1 VEKIAERPAGEVLPA
16 DTSRAYTI
24 GRGEIEVDA
33 FRGGHGSR
41 PGFRKVNLMREWWSK
56 ISRVL
61 RLRSGLENDLS
72 DEMQAHL
79 DLMTT
84 ENLERGMTQDEARAA
99 ARRHFGNLT
108 RTQEKAR
115 EAWQFL
121 RLETALQDIRY
132 GLRGIRKS
140 PGFSLVVILTL
151 ALGIGANTAIF
162 SVVYSVLLR
171 PLPYPHGER
180 LVRLGES
187 TAQASGIAVTWIN
200 FQHWRAESTA
210 FEEMAAV
217 TGADFTL
224 TGRGDAVLTHA
235 RLVTSDFFGLT
246 GMTPALGRLFT
257 DADDKP
263 GAAPSVVVTADFWQT
278 RLGGDSSVVG
288 ESLELDGAS
297 YQIVGVL
304 SPRRAYLFRSAEV
317 YLPLGRTESPSAKR
331 SDHRSIGGLGLLRLG
346 TTATEARANLD
357 AIMQRLALSDPGPED
372 DHRSYVAYLAD
383 EMTGGDL
390 RATLLVL
397 MSAVGLV
404 LIIVCANVAS
414 LLLVRSTARARE
426 IAIRVA
432 IGAGRA
438 RLVRQLLTEN
448 IVIAAIGGAWGLL
461 LAGWCLRTLIL
472 IGPRD
477 IPRLTEATLDIP
489 VLLFAVVISVA
500 VGLLA
505 GLAPV
510 LNAGKVDLTTALKE
524 GSPTAGTGRR
534 GQTFR
539 STLVIAEIAITLMLA
554 FASGLLVRSLIAA
567 QHSDTG
573 FDPQNL
579 LMIELQLPESRYRS
593 NDSVREYYAQL
604 LQKLRAEPGIQDV
617 GLVNC
622 PPGRGDC
629 GDYWYSMLEKPTPT
643 RDHVPLSL
651 FDVADASYFRTARI
665 RLIAG
670 RSFNESDRAGGSQVT
685 VINER
690 LARQEWSDP
699 RLALGQHLKVGGP
712 YMEGPTLEIIGVVS
726 NVSQEGLDAERSP
739 TFYYAFS
746 QKPNSAMV
754 VTLRTN
760 GDPAQWMNA
769 ARRQVS
775 ALDRNVPI
783 QSLRSAEDWLGATLQ
798 RRRFATLLLGLF
810 GGLAML
816 LAAVGIYGVLNY
828 WVTARQRE
836 IAIRLAVGAQRSTI
850 LRWAGLHAAR
860 LAGIGIVLG
869 AIGAWSA
876 ARWLE
881 SLVFGVRAHSPLMML
896 AAGAAVIAIAALAA
910 SLPLW
915 RATHTDAVRNL
926 HEA

>member
-1 VEKIAERPAGEVLPA
+1 
-16 DTSRAYTI
+16 
-24 GRGEIEVDA
+24 
-33 FRGGHGSR
+33 
-41 PGFRKVNLMREWWSK
+41 MREWWSK
-56 ISRVL
+56 ICRALHL
-61 RLRSGLENDLS
+61 RHGLDGDLS

-79 DLMTT
+79 DLMTS
-84 ENLERGMTQDEARAA
+84 ENMERGMPPGEARAA
-99 ARRHFGNLT
+99 ARRAFGNLT

-115 EAWQFL
+115 AAWQFPQF
-121 RLETALQDIRY
+121 ETVVQDIRY

-140 PGFSLVVILTL
+140 PSFSLVVILTL

-187 TAQASGIAVTWIN
+187 TAQASGVAVTWIN
-200 FQHWRAESTA
+200 FQHWRAENDA
-210 FEEMAAV
+210 FEDMAAS
-217 TGADFTL
+217 TGADLTL

-235 RLVTSDFFGLT
+235 LLVTSSIFRLT
-246 GMTPALGRLFT
+246 GMTPLLGRLFT
-257 DADDKP
+257 EADDKP
-263 GAAPSVVVTADFWQT
+263 GAAPTVVVTADFWQT
-278 RLGGDSSVVG
+278 RLGGDSHVVG
-288 ESLELDGAS
+288 ESLELNGTS
-297 YQIVGVL
+297 YQIIGVL
-304 SPRRAYLFRSAEV
+304 HPGRKYLWRSSEV
-317 YLPLGRTESPSAKR
+317 YLPLGRTQSPSAKR
-331 SDHRSIGGLGLLRLG
+331 GDHRSIGGLGLLKAG
-346 TTATEARANLD
+346 TTATQARANLD

-390 RATLLVL
+390 RTTLLVL
-397 MSAVGLV
+397 MGAVGLV
-404 LIIVCANVAS
+404 LIIACANVAS

-438 RLVRQLLTEN
+438 RLARQMLTEN
-448 IVIAAIGGAWGLL
+448 IVIAAIGGALGLL
-461 LAGWCLRTLIL
+461 LAEWCLRALIL
-472 IGPRD
+472 IGPRN

-500 VGLLA
+500 VGILS

-510 LNAGKVDLTTALKE
+510 LNAGKVDLTSTLKE

-539 STLVIAEIAITLMLA
+539 STLVIAEIAITLVLA
-554 FASGLLVRSLIAA
+554 FASGLLVRSLIVA
-567 QHSDTG
+567 QHANPG
-573 FDPQNL
+573 FNPQNL
-579 LMIELQLPESRYRS
+579 LAIELQLPESRYKS
-593 NDSVREYYAQL
+593 DDSVREYYGQL
-604 LQKLRAEPGIQDV
+604 SQKLRAQPGIQDV

-622 PPGRGDC
+622 PPGGGDC
-629 GDYWYSMLEKPTPT
+629 GDYWYSLLEKPTPA
-643 RDHVPLSL
+643 RDDVPLSL
-651 FDVADASYFRTARI
+651 FNVVDDNYFRAAQM
-665 RLIAG
+665 RLLAG
-670 RSFNESDRAGGSQVT
+670 RAFGEADRPGGSRVT
-685 VINER
+685 IINEQ
-690 LARQEWSDP
+690 LARQSFSDLQ
-699 RLALGQHLKVGGP
+699 LALGKHLKVGGP
-712 YMEGPTLEIIGVVS
+712 YMEGPTLEIVGVVA

-746 QKPNSAMV
+746 QMPSPAMV
-754 VTLRTN
+754 VTLRAT
-760 GDPAQWMNA
+760 GDPGQSMNL

-775 ALDRNVPI
+775 AIDGNVPI
-783 QSLRSAEDWLGATLQ
+783 QSLRTAEDWLGATLQ
-798 RRRFATLLLGLF
+798 RRRFTTLLLGLF

-828 WVTARQRE
+828 WVSARQRE

-850 LRWAGLHAAR
+850 LRWAGLHATR
-860 LAGIGIVLG
+860 LAVVGIVLG
-869 AIGAWSA
+869 AIGAWNV

-881 SLVFGVRAHSPLMML
+881 SLVFGVKAHSPLMML
-896 AAGAAVIAIAALAA
+896 LAAVAVIAIAALAA

-915 RATHTDAVRNL
+915 RATHTDAVQNL

>member
-1 VEKIAERPAGEVLPA
+1 
-16 DTSRAYTI
+16 
-24 GRGEIEVDA
+24 
-33 FRGGHGSR
+33 
-41 PGFRKVNLMREWWSK
+41 MREWWSK
-56 ISRVL
+56 ICSVFDL
-61 RLRSGLENDLS
+61 RRGLDGDLS
-72 DEMQAHL
+72 DEMQAHI
-79 DLMTT
+79 DLMTS
-84 ENLERGMTQDEARAA
+84 ENLERGMPPAEARAA
-99 ARRHFGNLT
+99 ARRAFGNLS
-108 RTQEKAR
+108 RTQENAR
-115 EAWQFL
+115 QAWQFL
-121 RLETALQDIRY
+121 RFETILQDVRY

-140 PGFSLVVILTL
+140 PSFSLVVILTL

-187 TAQASGIAVTWIN
+187 TAKAAGISITWIN
-200 FQHWRAESTA
+200 FEHWRHDNDS
-210 FEEMAAV
+210 FENMAAF
-217 TGADFTL
+217 ASEDLTL
-224 TGRGDAVLTHA
+224 TGRGDAVLTHEA
-235 RLVTSDFFGLT
+235 LVTSSFFSLT
-246 GMTPALGRLFT
+246 GARPALGRLFT
-257 DADDKP
+257 DPDDTP
-263 GAAPSVVVTADFWQT
+263 GAAPTVVATADCWQQK
-278 RLGGDSSVVG
+278 LGGDSNVVG
-288 ESLELDGAS
+288 ESVVLDGVS
-297 YQIVGVL
+297 YQIIGVL
-304 SPRRAYLFRSAEV
+304 SPGFQFLTGPTDF
-317 YLPLGRTESPSAKR
+317 YLPIGRNANAHHKR
-331 SDHRSIGGLGLLRLG
+331 SDHGSMRALGLLKPG
-346 TTATEARANLD
+346 ATLTQARTNLD
-357 AIMQRLALSDPGPED
+357 AIMERLALSDPGPED
-372 DHRSYVAYLAD
+372 DHRSYAAYLTEVVA
-383 EMTGGDL
+383 GDV
-390 RATLLVL
+390 RPTLLVL

-404 LIIVCANVAS
+404 LIIACANITS

-448 IVIAAIGGAWGLL
+448 IVIAAIGGALGLL

-477 IPRLTEATLDIP
+477 IPRLAEATLDIP
-489 VLLFAVVISVA
+489 VLLFAAIISVA

-534 GQTFR
+534 GQAFR
-539 STLVIAEIAITLMLA
+539 STLVIAEIAITLVLA

-567 QHSDTG
+567 QHADTG

-579 LMIELQLPESRYRS
+579 LAIELQLPESRYKS
-593 NDSVREYYAQL
+593 GDSVREYYGQL
-604 LQKLRAEPGIQDV
+604 SQNLRAEPGIQDV

-622 PPGRGDC
+622 PPGGGDC
-629 GDYWYSMLEKPTPT
+629 GDYWYSILEKPTPA
-643 RDHVPLSL
+643 RDDVPLSL
-651 FDVADASYFRTARI
+651 FNIVDAGYFRAARM
-665 RLIAG
+665 RLLAG
-670 RSFNESDRAGGSQVT
+670 RNFNESDRPSGSQVT

-690 LARQEWSDP
+690 LAHEEWSDP

-712 YMEGPTLEIIGVVS
+712 YAEGPTLEVVGVVA
-726 NVSQEGLDAERSP
+726 NVSQMGLDAEQMP

-746 QKPNSAMV
+746 QKPDSAMV
-754 VTLRTN
+754 VTFRT
-760 GDPAQWMNA
+760 DSAPAQWMGA

-783 QSLRSAEDWLGATLQ
+783 QSLRTAEDWLGTTLQ

-828 WVTARQRE
+828 WVSVRQRE
-836 IAIRLAVGAQRSTI
+836 IAIRLAVGAQRSSI
-850 LRWAGLHAAR
+850 LRWAGLHATR
-860 LAGIGIVLG
+860 LAVIGIVLG

-881 SLVFGVRAHSPLMML
+881 SLVFGVKAHSPSMML
-896 AAGAAVIAIAALAA
+896 LAGAAVIAIAALAA
-910 SLPLW
+910 SVPLW
-915 RATHTDAVRNL
+915 RATHTDAVRSL